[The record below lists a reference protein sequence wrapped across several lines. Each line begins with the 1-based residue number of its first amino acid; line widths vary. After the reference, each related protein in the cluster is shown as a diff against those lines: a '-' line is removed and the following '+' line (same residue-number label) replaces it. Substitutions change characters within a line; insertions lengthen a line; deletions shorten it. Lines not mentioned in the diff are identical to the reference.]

1 MGQQGSGRRHPS
13 LNQQFTELGY
23 WLLQDWCYPLV
34 FNDGVGADY
43 VQKEKVV
50 PRGIGSN
57 DVGLSSRKFDLV
69 DGDKILSLFALFIK
83 EQPSIL
89 AKDGNEK
96 PNNNSQARL
105 GVVQTAY
112 ANGASADY
120 LKQLGL
126 EAIFTPT
133 GARNNEL
140 GLACEGSEQQKAALR
155 LLSVSKLINQAV
167 GDALSCLLLVGAIL
181 QQKGWSIHSWNELYQ
196 DLPIVDRTA
205 VATTNAETV
214 AIRPPGIQEAIDA
227 ETDKILPLILSQ
239 CMFWCLYSAYLK
251 YPKGRCFI
259 RPSGTEDVIRVY
271 PEASTQEAADS
282 LANSVAKIVDC
293 FLRFGTSQQ

>member
-1 MGQQGSGRRHPS
+1 MGHQGSGQMHPS
-13 LNQQFTELGY
+13 LNQQFKELGY
-23 WLLQDWCYPLV
+23 WLLQDWCYILV

-57 DVGLSSRKFDLV
+57 DVGLRCARLDGDADRLVYFSVSTNSSRKFDLV

-83 EQPSIL
+83 DQPSIL

-126 EAIFTPT
+126 EVIFTPT
-133 GARNNEL
+133 GVKHL
-140 GLACEGSEQQKAALR
+140 
-155 LLSVSKLINQAV
+155 
-167 GDALSCLLLVGAIL
+167 
-181 QQKGWSIHSWNELYQ
+181 H
-196 DLPIVDRTA
+196 
-205 VATTNAETV
+205 
-214 AIRPPGIQEAIDA
+214 
-227 ETDKILPLILSQ
+227 
-239 CMFWCLYSAYLK
+239 
-251 YPKGRCFI
+251 
-259 RPSGTEDVIRVY
+259 
-271 PEASTQEAADS
+271 
-282 LANSVAKIVDC
+282 
-293 FLRFGTSQQ
+293 

>member
-1 MGQQGSGRRHPS
+1 MHPS

-23 WLLQDWCYPLV
+23 WLLQDWCYILV
-34 FNDGVGADY
+34 FNGGVGADY

-57 DVGLSSRKFDLV
+57 DVGLRCARLDGDADRLVYFSVSTNSSRKFDLV

-112 ANGASADY
+112 ANGASANY

-126 EAIFTPT
+126 EVIFTPT
-133 GARNNEL
+133 GVKHLHEKAAQNNEL
-140 GLACEGSEQQKAALR
+140 GLASEGSERQKAAPR
-155 LLSVSKLINQAV
+155 LLSVRKLINQAV
-167 GDALSCLLLVGAIL
+167 GDALSCLLLVEAIL
-181 QQKGWSIHSWNELYQ
+181 QQKGCRDHIYLFSLVKVVY
-196 DLPIVDRTA
+196 RTA

-227 ETDKILPLILSQ
+227 ETV
-239 CMFWCLYSAYLK
+239 K

-271 PEASTQEAADS
+271 AEASTQEAADS
-282 LANSVAKIVDC
+282 LASSVAKIVDR
-293 FLRFGTSQQ
+293 FLGFGTSQQ

>member
-1 MGQQGSGRRHPS
+1 MGQQGSGQMHPS

-23 WLLQDWCYPLV
+23 WLLQDWCYILV
-34 FNDGVGADY
+34 FNGGVGADY

-57 DVGLSSRKFDLV
+57 DVGLWCPSLDGDADRLVYFSVSTNSSRKFDLV
-69 DGDKILSLFALFIK
+69 DRDKILSLFALFIK
-83 EQPSIL
+83 EQPNIL

-105 GVVQTAY
+105 GVIQTAY
-112 ANGASADY
+112 ANGVSADY

-126 EAIFTPT
+126 EAILTPT
-133 GARNNEL
+133 GVKHLHE
-140 GLACEGSEQQKAALR
+140 KAAQFDIGIP
-155 LLSVSKLINQAV
+155 VV
-167 GDALSCLLLVGAIL
+167 LV
-181 QQKGWSIHSWNELYQ
+181 KV
-196 DLPIVDRTA
+196 VDRTA

-227 ETDKILPLILSQ
+227 ETV
-239 CMFWCLYSAYLK
+239 K

-271 PEASTQEAADS
+271 AEASTQEAADS
-282 LANSVAKIVDC
+282 LASSVAKIVDR
-293 FLRFGTSQQ
+293 FLGLVDSEMEILITVGAL

>member
-1 MGQQGSGRRHPS
+1 MGQQGSRQMHPS

-23 WLLQDWCYPLV
+23 WLLQDWCYILV

-57 DVGLSSRKFDLV
+57 DVGLRCASLDGDADHFVYFSVSTNSSRKFDLV
-69 DGDKILSLFALFIK
+69 DGDKMLSLFALFIK
-83 EQPSIL
+83 DQPRNL

-126 EAIFTPT
+126 EVIFTPT
-133 GARNNEL
+133 GVKHLHE
-140 GLACEGSEQQKAALR
+140 KAAQFD
-155 LLSVSKLINQAV
+155 I
-167 GDALSCLLLVGAIL
+167 GIL
-181 QQKGWSIHSWNELYQ
+181 
-196 DLPIVDRTA
+196 DLPSRQLKVKVVDGTA

-214 AIRPPGIQEAIDA
+214 AVRSPGIQAAIDA
-227 ETDKILPLILSQ
+227 E
-239 CMFWCLYSAYLK
+239 AVK
-251 YPKGRCFI
+251 YHKGRCFI

-271 PEASTQEAADS
+271 AEASTQEAADS
-282 LANSVAKIVDC
+282 LVNSVAKIVDR
-293 FLRFGTSQQ
+293 FLGSGTSQQ